1 MVLDDDCKETESG
14 VSGMD
19 GDNELVDY
27 VRCDEAKLE
36 VSDMGYVECCEEN
49 VNVRGNGIECVNL
62 IALDELCGGKV
73 EGIEIELDDLVD
85 SNAVS
90 TCRVVTNNFAK
101 RDNVLEERNKRV
113 GLSSLI
119 YELPQG
125 RLEQNFKTSR
135 PQNTCNV
142 GCERNEINVSSL
154 VNECNVVMNSSKG
167 DWTSNFNKPVDIIK
181 ECSVEQ
187 KEGRRENNKV
197 ILFLG
202 VCLFGRCRDL
212 KNVKGLID
220 KKKSCNKAAN
230 GFDVCN
236 TNPESSIKSMWNWL
250 FNDQKLA
257 SGFNANKIATTDVGM
272 NLEKEVAS
280 DVTTVDVLDS
290 ESPELTK
297 GGSIT
302 THNFP

>member
-1 MVLDDDCKETESG
+1 SNESKKKEKDSNGLVVLDESFEEKGEDLSEIHVNASANGIEEVSDCVMVLDDDCKETESG

-90 TCRVVTNNFAK
+90 TCRVVTDNFAK

-119 YELPQG
+119 YG
-125 RLEQNFKTSR
+125 GVRL
-135 PQNTCNV
+135 
-142 GCERNEINVSSL
+142 L
-154 VNECNVVMNSSKG
+154 
-167 DWTSNFNKPVDIIK
+167 
-181 ECSVEQ
+181 
-187 KEGRRENNKV
+187 KV
-197 ILFLG
+197 QRAMRG
-202 VCLFGRCRDL
+202 M
-212 KNVKGLID
+212 
-220 KKKSCNKAAN
+220 
-230 GFDVCN
+230 
-236 TNPESSIKSMWNWL
+236 KSM
-250 FNDQKLA
+250 
-257 SGFNANKIATTDVGM
+257 
-272 NLEKEVAS
+272 
-280 DVTTVDVLDS
+280 
-290 ESPELTK
+290 
-297 GGSIT
+297 
-302 THNFP
+302 